1 MTDSG
6 DSLLR
11 VMLVITKGEIGGA
24 QTHLI
29 ELCRALQ
36 DAVRFRV
43 VIGGADP
50 HSHLDQ
56 QLQALGLE
64 VVHLPLLGNSLNPWH
79 LLTSVRAL
87 RAELK
92 ASPPDLIHA
101 HSAMAGVIARLAG
114 KLMRLPVVYTVH
126 GFGFKPQARPLI
138 RLNAWLAE
146 ASMAAWT
153 TRMICVS
160 RHEQALSLGL
170 PISPDRVQVIHNA
183 VADTPHRATPAQQPA
198 RMVMV
203 ARMAAPKRPDL
214 LVQALALLAQ
224 EGLCPVTRLLGGGPR
239 LDEIRALI
247 DAKGLRHIEAL
258 GDVGHTETH
267 LAGHEIFVLLSDHE
281 GLPISIIEAMR
292 AGQAILA
299 SRLPGVQELIQDGH
313 NGLLTNPD
321 PAAIAQSLRR
331 LLEDSALRQQLGQ
344 QARLDYEQGHQ
355 PEPMARKVLET
366 YQEARLQGTASLPF
380 SRPGVRRRRLS
391 TQTSRHQHHLL
402 FWGLLGLVPWGF
414 ALALSAWMQTQ
425 GWVTYVFDQTILA
438 SLVPYVIA
446 LHLMY
451 RSARIPAAERSALR
465 IVTTS
470 LAYLLMPL
478 AFALMQQAYSRG
490 ALLLTW
496 GLTLLWFW
504 LAERLARHGQV
515 LQLMTLDATAAQ
527 RLHALTK
534 DATRPGRIELVP
546 WPEHWREAPY
556 LPDCD
561 GALIDPQAPAN
572 PERSHRLA
580 QLKLLHLR
588 LMSPE
593 SLAESLTGRLTSPSL
608 SNELWQTDG
617 NPAYDLFKR
626 ITDLCVVLLLTPVW
640 LPLGILVGL
649 AVRWDSSGPALYSQ
663 MRTGLNG
670 QSFRIYKFRSMRFE
684 PEQVGAR
691 FARPDD
697 PRITRLGQWLRKS
710 RLDEIPQLWNVLRG
724 DMSLIG
730 PRPEQESF
738 VREFAERI
746 PSYPYRH
753 LVRPGITG
761 WAQVQQG
768 YAASEDETVVK
779 LSYDLYYVSH
789 YSLAMDLLIAFKT
802 VRIVLTGHGAR

>member
-36 DAVRFRV
+36 GSVAFRA

-56 QLQALGLE
+56 QLQALGIA
-64 VVHLPLLGNSLNPWH
+64 VVHLPHLGNSLNPWH
-79 LLTSVRAL
+79 LLRSVRAL
-87 RAELK
+87 RAQLQK
-92 ASPPDLIHA
+92 DPPDLIHA
-101 HSAMAGVIARLAG
+101 HSAMAGVIARMAG
-114 KLMRLPVVYTVH
+114 KLARLPVVYTVH
-126 GFGFKPQARPLI
+126 GFGFKPQAQPLI

-160 RHEQALSLGL
+160 AHEQQLSLGL
-170 PISPDRVQVIHNA
+170 PIAPERVKVIRNA
-183 VADTPHRATPAQQPA
+183 VADSPHRCRYGQTPV
-198 RMVMV
+198 RVVMV
-203 ARMAAPKRPDL
+203 SRMAAPKRPDL
-214 LVQALALLAQ
+214 LIDALSLLAQ
-224 EGLCPVTRLLGGGPR
+224 EGLCPPTRLLGGGPR
-239 LDEIRALI
+239 LEAMRERIASL
-247 DAKGLRHIEAL
+247 GLAHIEAP
-258 GDVGHTETH
+258 GDVRNTDEQ
-267 LAGHEIFVLLSDHE
+267 LAAHEIFVLLSDHE

-299 SRLPGVQELIQDGH
+299 SQLPGVQELITHGH
-313 NGLLTNPD
+313 NGCLTEAD
-321 PAAIAQSLRR
+321 PAAIAK
-331 LLEDSALRQQLGQ
+331 ALRQLLQDGPLRERLGR
-344 QARLDYEQGHQ
+344 QARQDYETFHR
-355 PEPMARKVLET
+355 PEPMAREVLQT
-366 YQEARLQGTASLPF
+366 YQEARLQRTASLPF
-380 SRPGVRRRRLS
+380 SRPGVRKRQLS
-391 TQTSRHQHHLL
+391 TQTSRHQHHVL
-402 FWGLLGLVPWGF
+402 FWGLLGLLPWGL
-414 ALALSAWMQTQ
+414 ALALSEWMQAQ
-425 GWVTYVFDQTILA
+425 GWVTYVFGHTVLA
-438 SLVPYVIA
+438 SLLPYAVA
-446 LHLMY
+446 LHWHY
-451 RSARIPAAERSALR
+451 RSARIPAAERNALR
-465 IVTTS
+465 GVTTS

-490 ALLLTW
+490 ALVLTW

-504 LAERLARHGQV
+504 LADRLALQGHV
-515 LQLMTLDATAAQ
+515 LRLLTVDPGVAKQLQPLLQGA
-527 RLHALTK
+527 RL
-534 DATRPGRIELVP
+534 PGRIELVP
-546 WPEHWREAPY
+546 WPAHWQEAPFM
-556 LPDCD
+556 PDCD
-561 GALIDPQAPAN
+561 GALIDPAAPAS
-572 PERSHRLA
+572 PVRSHRLT

-593 SLAESLTGRLTSPSL
+593 SMAESLTGRLTATSL

-626 ITDLCVVLLLTPVW
+626 IMDLVLVLLLAPLW
-640 LPLGILVGL
+640 LPLGLLVGI
-649 AVRWDSSGPALYSQ
+649 AVRWDSPGPALYSQ
-663 MRTGLNG
+663 MRSGLNG
-670 QSFRIYKFRSMRFE
+670 QPFRIYKFRSMRFE
-684 PEQVGAR
+684 PEQSAQ
-691 FARPDD
+691 FAQAHD
-697 PRITRLGQWLRKS
+697 PRITRLGHVLRKS

-738 VREFAERI
+738 VREFAQRI